1 MRTNHAER
9 WRCYMPTARI
19 AIAASH
25 FCVDYIGITA
35 NMLYPILAVSLGL
48 SLSQVGIAAGTT
60 IVINGTSNLVFG
72 MLSDRVS
79 FRPIL
84 FGGMVLQG
92 IMIALLA
99 RTPSY
104 NWMMVTLVGLGV
116 GSGAYHPVAIAMA
129 NKVVAR
135 GKGVSLGIFFLAGN
149 MGMAV
154 SPAVAGLIL
163 YSSGSIAGQ
172 YTTLLAIVSIVAATG
187 LLFTVRGI
195 DTGFYSGSVE
205 ATESRCWRHLAI
217 LGFVI
222 LMRGLAFGG
231 TLVFLPFLY
240 HAIEQPS
247 VAGLALAFLVGGFAL
262 GTFAGG
268 VVSDFTGVKLVVS
281 CSFFIAAPFLL
292 LAAWDPGSGLSI
304 AAGCISGIAMGASQT
319 PTVLA
324 VQNNLPKFIGTASGL
339 GIGATFVSQGLGG
352 VATGF
357 LAENFGV
364 SFSLGVLAVLLVFG
378 LTASMILP
386 KRFWNFGNR

>member
-1 MRTNHAER
+1 MSA
-9 WRCYMPTARI
+9 ARI
-19 AIAASH
+19 AITASH
-25 FCVDYIGITA
+25 FCVDYVGITA

-72 MLSDRVS
+72 LLSDRVS

-92 IMIALLA
+92 LMIAVLA

-116 GSGAYHPVAIAMA
+116 GSGAYHPVAIAIA
-129 NKVVAR
+129 NKIVTR

-149 MGMAV
+149 MGMAL
-154 SPAVAGLIL
+154 SPAVAGLVL
-163 YSSGSIAGQ
+163 YSSDIVEGQ
-172 YTTLLAIVSIVAATG
+172 YTTWLAVASIVAATG
-187 LLFTVRGI
+187 LLCAVRGADI
-195 DTGFYSGSVE
+195 EFHRDSGEVTS
-205 ATESRCWRHLAI
+205 SQRWYHLSI

-222 LMRGLAFGG
+222 LMRGWAFGG

-240 HAIEQPS
+240 HSIQQPS
-247 VAGLALAFLVGGFAL
+247 LAGVALAFLVGGYAM

-268 VVSDFTGVKLVVS
+268 VFADFAEVKLVVAFT
-281 CSFFIAAPFLL
+281 FFIAAPFLL

-304 AAGCISGIAMGASQT
+304 AGGCIAGLAMGASQT

-324 VQNNLPKFIGTASGL
+324 VQNNLPKLIGTASGL
-339 GIGATFVSQGLGG
+339 GIGSTFVSQGLGG

-357 LAENFGV
+357 LSERFGV
-364 SFSLGVLAVLLVFG
+364 FFALGVLAMLLVAG
-378 LTASMILP
+378 LVASITLP
-386 KRFWNFGNR
+386 KTIWNSGNS